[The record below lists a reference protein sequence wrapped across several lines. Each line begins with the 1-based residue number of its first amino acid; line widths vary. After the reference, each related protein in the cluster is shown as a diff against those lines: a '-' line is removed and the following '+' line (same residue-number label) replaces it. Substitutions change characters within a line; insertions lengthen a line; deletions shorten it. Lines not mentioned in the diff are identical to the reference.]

1 MSIVGELGINMTA
14 EGMAALSKL
23 DDLLDTTIEV
33 GYHADQTAADG
44 EHTLAE
50 IAYWN
55 HYGTLHKDGSVM
67 IPARPFMDTLQ
78 KNSEEL
84 AEFSQQAAAG
94 LDSAEAVVTAIGA
107 KASSMIQD
115 AIRDKEWAPNAP
127 ITVEGGWMVNEYGK
141 NGPVPIHIE
150 GKGSTKPLIDTGTM
164 RQGCSFVVRKNKK

>member
-1 MSIVGELGINMTA
+1 MSIVRELGINMTP

-67 IPARPFMDTLQ
+67 IPARPFMDALQ

-84 AEFSQQAAAG
+84 ARFSQEAASG
-94 LDSAEAVVTAIGA
+94 LDNAEAVVNAIGA

-115 AIRDKEWAPNAP
+115 AIKDEDWAPNAP
-127 ITVEGGWMVNEYGK
+127 ITVEGGWMINEYGR

-150 GKGSTKPLIDTGTM
+150 GKDSTKPLIDTGTM
-164 RQGCSFVVRKNKK
+164 RQGCSFVVRKSKK

>member
-67 IPARPFMDTLQ
+67 IPARPFMDTI
-78 KNSEEL
+78 KKHSEEL
-84 AEFSQQAAAG
+84 SEFSQQAMSSLETA
-94 LDSAEAVVTAIGA
+94 DAVANAIGSQA
-107 KASSMIQD
+107 KSMIQD
-115 AIRDKEWAPNAP
+115 AIKDEDWVPNAP
-127 ITVEGGWMVNEYGK
+127 ITIEGGCMMNEYGK
-141 NGPVPIHIE
+141 KGPVPVHIE
-150 GKGSTKPLIDTGTM
+150 GKRSTKPLIDTGAL
-164 RQGCSFVVRKNKK
+164 RQNCHYVIKKGKK

>member
-67 IPARPFMDTLQ
+67 IPARPFMDTI
-78 KNSEEL
+78 KKHSEEL
-84 AEFSQQAAAG
+84 SEFSQQAMSSLETA
-94 LDSAEAVVTAIGA
+94 DAVANAIGSQA
-107 KASSMIQD
+107 KSMIQD
-115 AIRDKEWAPNAP
+115 AIKDEDWVPNAP
-127 ITVEGGWMVNEYGK
+127 IT
-141 NGPVPIHIE
+141 I
-150 GKGSTKPLIDTGTM
+150 
-164 RQGCSFVVRKNKK
+164 

>member
-67 IPARPFMDTLQ
+67 IPARPFMDTI
-78 KNSEEL
+78 KKHSEEL
-84 AEFSQQAAAG
+84 SEFSQWALETKSTAAEVANSIG
-94 LDSAEAVVTAIGA
+94 SRAV
-107 KASSMIQD
+107 SMTQD
-115 AIRDKEWAPNAP
+115 AILDEEWAPNAP
-127 ITVEGGWMVNEYGK
+127 ITIEGGWITNEYGK
-141 NGPVPIHIE
+141 DGPTPVYIK
-150 GKGSTKPLIDTGTM
+150 GKGSTEPLVHTSIM
-164 RQGCSFVVRKNKK
+164 LQNCHYVIKKGKK